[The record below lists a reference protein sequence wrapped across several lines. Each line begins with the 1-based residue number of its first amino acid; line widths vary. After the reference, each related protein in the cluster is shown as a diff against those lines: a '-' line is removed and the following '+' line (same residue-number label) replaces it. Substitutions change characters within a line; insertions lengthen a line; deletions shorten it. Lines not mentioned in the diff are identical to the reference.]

1 MKLNPRTILLL
12 AGGLLIVSVCVFVMP
27 PLIPNFGAN
36 ATPTFTRTP
45 PPTLPQLK
53 PTRTPIPKKSPTPA
67 LLAAAKTP
75 TPTPLPIPSPFDI
88 ILNFTD
94 GSCGTGTPSY
104 TYTFIIDGTSLT
116 INQTDAGITSTG
128 SYDPATG
135 AFSTAADVGPGDETY
150 DGTIGYDGST
160 ISVSGGYSWTP
171 DGGATCTFS
180 IAGTSTP

>member
-12 AGGLLIVSVCVFVMP
+12 AGGILIVSVCVFSVP
-27 PLIPNFGAN
+27 PLIPNFGLN
-36 ATPTFTRTP
+36 ATPTLTRTP
-45 PPTLPQLK
+45 VPTLPNPK
-53 PTRTPIPKKSPTPA
+53 PTLTPAPRKSPTPTLFVA
-67 LLAAAKTP
+67 TD
-75 TPTPLPIPSPFDI
+75 TPTPLPAVPSPFDI

-150 DGTIGYDGST
+150 DGTIGYDGAT